1 MQFPHRLTPFL
12 VKRIIM
18 NAVSKISEV
27 SVIGLGSMGTTLA
40 QLYLDQGY
48 KVTVWNR
55 TPEKAAALVAQGA
68 VLARNAAT
76 AVRASPAVVMC
87 VYDYKAA
94 DAVLGLPDVA
104 AAIASRLLLQLT
116 TGSPQDA
123 RNSEAW
129 TLQHGAR
136 YLDGAIQA
144 GPSQMGK
151 PDTPLL
157 LSGAEASYRE
167 AEPLLKVLA
176 GNVIYLGAKI
186 SAAAAMDLATLSYVY
201 GAILGF
207 LHGARVSEAEGFDVA
222 QYGEIVNGIAP
233 TFGAFLQHEG
243 KVIRSGVFTISES
256 PLRISVEATQRL
268 LDTAREAGINT
279 EFPAFASGLF
289 QRADAAGLGGEELA
303 AMIKLLR
310 A

>member
-1 MQFPHRLTPFL
+1 
-12 VKRIIM
+12 M
-18 NAVSKISEV
+18 NEV
-27 SVIGLGSMGTTLA
+27 SILGLGSMGRTLA
-40 QLYLDQGY
+40 QLYLGQGY
-48 KVTVWNR
+48 RVTVWNR
-55 TPEKAAALVAQGA
+55 TPEKAAALVTQGA
-68 VLARNAAT
+68 VLAPSAAA
-76 AVRASPAVVMC
+76 AVRASQAAVMC

-94 DAVLGLPDVA
+94 DAILAMPDVA
-104 AAIASRLLLQLT
+104 AAIAGRLLLQLT

-129 TLQHGAR
+129 ALRHGAR

-157 LSGAEASYRE
+157 LSGAETVYRE
-167 AEPLLKVLA
+167 AGPLLEILA
-176 GNVIYLGAKI
+176 GNVIYLGEKI

-222 QYGEIVNGIAP
+222 RYGEIVNGIAP

-243 KVIRSGVFTISES
+243 AVIRSGDYTISES

-268 LDTAREAGINT
+268 LDTAGEAGINT
-279 EFPAFASGLF
+279 EFPAFAAGLF
-289 QRADAAGLGGEELA
+289 QRADAAGLGGEDLA